1 MEMVNKEKIAQLKK
15 EIKLLQEK
23 LEETIKNDKEGINK
37 GLALS
42 ISKELDEL
50 IVEYYNN
57 DITSN
62 KHL

>member
-1 MEMVNKEKIAQLKK
+1 MEMVNKEKIAQLKN